1 MASLISTISSA
12 FCEAA
17 FMKVTTPVIQVILA
31 IFTIGFLPKV
41 QAVVPA
47 PDGGY
52 PGGNTAE
59 GQNALLN
66 LTTGGFNTALGF
78 LSLKTDATGQL
89 NTAVGAGTLLTNTSD
104 NNTAV
109 GAGALL
115 SNTTGSGNKA
125 DGGFA
130 LFSLPVRAKTPLAD
144 FRRYSAIPKATRI
157 RLWVFKRS

>member
-1 MASLISTISSA
+1 
-12 FCEAA
+12 
-17 FMKVTTPVIQVILA
+17 MKVTTPVIQVILA

-47 PDGGY
+47 PAGGY

-104 NNTAV
+104 NKPFACWHQPFKPTVRRSSRQISTAIRLLRS
-109 GAGALL
+109 GAGA
-115 SNTTGSGNKA
+115 A
-125 DGGFA
+125 QI
-130 LFSLPVRAKTPLAD
+130 LPPQ
-144 FRRYSAIPKATRI
+144 
-157 RLWVFKRS
+157 RLDP

>member
-1 MASLISTISSA
+1 
-12 FCEAA
+12 
-17 FMKVTTPVIQVILA
+17 MKVTTPVIQVILA

-104 NNTAV
+104 NKPFACWHQPFKQRLDV
-109 GAGALL
+109 RRGKPLQLFDSSVAAL
-115 SNTTGSGNKA
+115 A
-125 DGGFA
+125 
-130 LFSLPVRAKTPLAD
+130 P
-144 FRRYSAIPKATRI
+144 PK
-157 RLWVFKRS
+157 FFHRSD

>member
-1 MASLISTISSA
+1 
-12 FCEAA
+12 
-17 FMKVTTPVIQVILA
+17 MKVTTPVIQVILA

-109 GAGALL
+109 RAGALL
-115 SNTTGSGNKA
+115 SNTSR
-125 DGGFA
+125 
-130 LFSLPVRAKTPLAD
+130 SLAIPARAKTPLAD